1 MITENSMILSL
12 LLTYVVVI
20 SLLIATPG
28 PLMALTMRNAVRYG
42 YSSVFPTYLG
52 AVVANLIWALAAWLG
67 ISAFFDSFPFLKFPI
82 QMAGAIYLI
91 YLGYQ
96 MLTFAIRARGS
107 KITGGNEEIRKSRFA
122 EGFIIDILNPKMIVF
137 YTSFYTQFIVFDFY
151 ITQQF
156 LLLFSIQC
164 SIGILIMSAYGY
176 IAIRIAGRREDSP
189 GGRLI
194 TVLSGLAM
202 IAFAISTAAH
212 TIFS

>member
-1 MITENSMILSL
+1 MILSL
-12 LLTYVVVI
+12 LLTYIVVI

-28 PLMALTMRNAVRYG
+28 PLIALTMRNAVRYG

-52 AVVANLIWALAAWLG
+52 AVAANLIWALAAWLG
-67 ISAFFDSFPFLKFPI
+67 ISAFFDSLPNLKSPI

-96 MLTFAIRARGS
+96 MLISATRAGRS
-107 KITGGNEEIRKSRFA
+107 KITGENEEIRTGRFS

-137 YTSFYTQFIVFDFY
+137 YTSFYSQFIVFDLY

-164 SIGILIMSAYGY
+164 LIGLLIMAAYGY
-176 IAIRIAGRREDSP
+176 VAIRIAGRSEDSP
-189 GGRLI
+189 GGRII

-202 IAFAISTAAH
+202 IVFAIATAAH
-212 TIFS
+212 TTLS

>member
-1 MITENSMILSL
+1 MIISL
-12 LLTYVVVI
+12 LLTYVVII

-67 ISAFFDSFPFLKFPI
+67 VSAFFDSFPTLKSPI

-96 MLTFAIRARGS
+96 MLISAIRVIGS
-107 KITGGNEEIRKSRFA
+107 KTTRDNEVILNSRFA

-137 YTSFYTQFIVFDFY
+137 YTSFYTQFIVFY
-151 ITQQF
+151 
-156 LLLFSIQC
+156 L
-164 SIGILIMSAYGY
+164 Y
-176 IAIRIAGRREDSP
+176 
-189 GGRLI
+189 
-194 TVLSGLAM
+194 
-202 IAFAISTAAH
+202 ISTVSII
-212 TIFS
+212 IFHSVLDRNFHNGGIWLHCYSHSRV

>member
-1 MITENSMILSL
+1 MILSL
-12 LLTYVVVI
+12 LLTYVVII

-67 ISAFFDSFPFLKFPI
+67 ISAFFDSFPTLKSPI

-96 MLTFAIRARGS
+96 MLKSAIMVIGS
-107 KITGGNEEIRKSRFA
+107 KTTGDNEAILNSRFA
-122 EGFIIDILNPKMIVF
+122 EGFIIDILNPEMIVF
-137 YTSFYTQFIVFDFY
+137 YTSFYTQFIVFDLY
-151 ITQQF
+151 IYQQF

-164 SIGILIMSAYGY
+164 LIGVFIMAAYGY

-202 IAFAISTAAH
+202 IVFAIATAAH
-212 TIFS
+212 TTFS